1 MRISLTVFTACTLAG
16 VAAALVSGFGHAA
29 EPKAPE
35 SDAAGRPKL
44 QIGALPVGRVL
55 ILGNSITLH
64 GPAENIGWTGNWGM
78 AASAADKDF
87 VHLLL
92 GRVAK
97 AAGGQPQSLVRN
109 IADFERQYS
118 TYDVAAGIKPA
129 IDFEADLIVLAIGEN
144 VPALKSDDEKVA
156 FKTAVSGLLSK
167 LKGARQPTVIVRS
180 SFWADA
186 AKDEALKEASE
197 SVGGVFVEIGALGRD
212 EANYARSERKIEH
225 AGVAAHPGDK
235 GMQAIADALWKAIEA
250 KAAAK

>member
-1 MRISLTVFTACTLAG
+1 MRISTSVFTVCALAG
-16 VAAALVSGFGHAA
+16 LVAVLVFGSGHAA
-29 EPKAPE
+29 EPASPP
-35 SDAAGRPKL
+35 SDAAGRPEL
-44 QIGALPVGRVL
+44 QLGALEVGRVL

-64 GPAENIGWTGNWGM
+64 GPAEKIGWSGNWGM
-78 AASAADKDF
+78 AASAEEKDF

-118 TYDVAAGIKPA
+118 TYDVAAGLKPA

-144 VPALKSDDEKVA
+144 VAALKSDDEKVA
-156 FKTAVSGLLSK
+156 FKTAVSGLLLK
-167 LKGARQPTVIVRS
+167 LKGQRQPTVIVRS

-186 AKDEALKEASE
+186 AKDDALKAACE
-197 SVGGVFVEIGALGRD
+197 SAGGVFVDIGALGRD

-225 AGVAAHPGDK
+225 AGVAAHPGDR
-235 GMQAIADALWKAIEA
+235 GMQAIADALWKSIEA
-250 KAAAK
+250 KSAAK